1 MTKLHIGPVPDWV
14 SAKADAYADIYTRSY
29 PVLDPEEL
37 ESNAYDEVVIAAPA
51 QNEAR
56 RYLIALGLKA
66 LKADGNLIVTAA
78 KTAGGSRLAKE
89 IEALGLEGATDSR
102 NHAKTVTATKTS
114 ALNTEIADIWL
125 AQGELQLLPES
136 DIWTQPGIFCWDR
149 IDPGTEMLLSHLQK
163 LSGRGADVGCG
174 LGLLSIISLEN
185 NPDITKITLC
195 DNDRRAIKAARDNL
209 EEAHEKTN
217 FIWHDALLP
226 HADLKD
232 LDFVIINPPF
242 HFEGVEDKALGQKLL
257 IRVADMLKRNGKA
270 LIVANRHLPYETILA
285 QHYREIKVLEENRGY
300 KILEARK

>member
-1 MTKLHIGPVPDWV
+1 MTKLHIGPVPEWV
-14 SAKADAYADIYTRSY
+14 SSNADAYADIYTRHY
-29 PVLDPEEL
+29 PVLDPETL
-37 ESNAYDEVVIAAPA
+37 ADNSYDEIVLAAPA

-56 RYLIALGLKA
+56 RYLIALALKA
-66 LKADGNLIVTAA
+66 LKENGSFVVTAA

-89 IEALGLEGATDSR
+89 IEAIGLDVATDSR
-102 NHAKTVTATKTS
+102 NHAKTITTTKTS
-114 ALNTEIADIWL
+114 ALNGEFLDIWI

-149 IDPGTEMLLSHLQK
+149 IDPGTELLLPHLQK
-163 LSGRGADVGCG
+163 LSGRGADIGCG

-185 NPDITKITLC
+185 NQDITSLVLC
-195 DNDRRAIKAARDNL
+195 DNDRRAINAARENL
-209 EEAHEKTN
+209 AEAHEKTS

-226 HADLKD
+226 HDALKE
-232 LDFVIINPPF
+232 LDFIIINPPF
-242 HFEGVEDKALGQKLL
+242 HIEGTEDRSLGQKLL

-285 QHYREIKVLEENRGY
+285 QHYREIKVIEENRGY